1 MDLIWQLST
10 LLMALLCVTIA
21 GFLQR
26 ARKELEQVNK
36 ERQRF
41 VLLWKHLPD
50 IVTEIDCDG
59 RILDVNNIING
70 YERKRLIGSLS
81 TDHLSPE
88 FAEVFLARLKSAI
101 ETRQPQ
107 SYEMSIPVADGSRAV
122 LSNQLIPVVVDNE
135 LQNLL
140 VISTDVTEQIQARGV
155 LEQQRDDAEQA
166 NLAKSRFLA
175 SMSHEIRTPM
185 NGLLGMVSL
194 MEQTSLN
201 EEQLGFL
208 KVIQSSSDHLLAVI
222 NDILDISKI
231 EANKLAI
238 EEEAFNV
245 RTMVDDLLGMVSAKA
260 KEKSLALQSFVEDGM
275 PDVLMGDAV
284 RIRQILMNF
293 LTNAIKFTNHGHV
306 LLRLVVVSRQGENV
320 HLRFSVEDSGIGIEA
335 SKAMHLFD
343 EYTFAHGKLSTME
356 GGTGLG
362 LSISRRLAQLMSG
375 KVGVISTP
383 EVGSNFWLD
392 LHLDVASREVIGA
405 STDSP
410 VAFAELPI
418 WIADELRVNRALVVS
433 VARGLGAP
441 QQEFSNKETLLEA
454 LKNQRPAILILSK
467 RLFESL
473 QDDWALLQQE
483 QIHIAVTYP
492 DTINFD
498 PSELL
503 KNGISAYWD
512 WPIGQK
518 HLAQLLTNMA
528 LNQDRQQLISPYRRA
543 VKPALQDDELLNG
556 KRILLAED
564 NPVNQKVASHM
575 LKRMGCDIIIANNGE
590 EALQKLQSES
600 FDLVLMDC
608 HMPVMDGLEATREIR
623 HELNLDLPVLALS
636 ADVMAEQKK
645 ACVEAGMNDYLAK
658 PVKFDELRQ
667 ALQQYLA

>member
-10 LLMALLCVTIA
+10 LLMALLLVIA
-21 GFLQR
+21 IVLLQR
-26 ARKELEQVNK
+26 ARQQINQVNK

-41 VLLWKHLPD
+41 VLLWKHLPS
-50 IVTEIDCDG
+50 IVTEIDPDG
-59 RILDVNNIING
+59 RILDVNHIVNG
-70 YERKRLIGSLS
+70 YDRQRLIGSLS

-88 FAEVFLARLKSAI
+88 FATVFLSHLKRAV

-107 SYEMSIPVADGSRAV
+107 SYETSIPVTDGTRAV
-122 LSNQLIPVVVDNE
+122 LANQLVPVVVDDK

-140 VISTDVTEQIQARGV
+140 VISTDITEQIQARTM
-155 LEQQRDDAEQA
+155 LEQQRDDAEEA

-194 MEQTSLN
+194 LEQTALN

-208 KVIQSSSDHLLAVI
+208 KVIQSSSDHLLSVI

-260 KEKSLALQSFVEDGM
+260 KEKSLALQSFVEEGM

-306 LLRLVVVSRQGENV
+306 LLRLVVVARQGEHV
-320 HLRFSVEDSGIGIEA
+320 HLRFSVEDSGIGIET

-343 EYTFAHGKLSTME
+343 EYTFAHGKLSTMA

-362 LSISRRLAQLMSG
+362 LSISRRLAQLMNG

-392 LHLDVASREVIGA
+392 LDLNTVSHETIEAKNDLAVDF
-405 STDSP
+405 SP
-410 VAFAELPI
+410 LSI

-433 VARGLGAP
+433 VARSLGAR
-441 QQEFSNKETLLEA
+441 QHEFSNKDMLLEA
-454 LKNQRPAILILSK
+454 LQHQYPAILILSK

-473 QDDWALLQQE
+473 QEDWALLQQ
-483 QIHIAVTYP
+483 QPIRIAVTYP
-492 DTINFD
+492 DTISFD
-498 PSELL
+498 PGELL
-503 KNGISAYWD
+503 KKGISAYWD
-512 WPIGQK
+512 WPVSQK
-518 HLAQLLTNMA
+518 KVAQLLTNML
-528 LNQDRQQLISPYRRA
+528 LNQDPQQLISPYRRTITA
-543 VKPALQDDELLNG
+543 ESDDVEQLQG

-564 NPVNQKVASHM
+564 NLVNQKVASHM
-575 LKRMGCDIIIANNGE
+575 LKRMGCNIIIANNGE
-590 EALQKLQSES
+590 EAVEILRQTQV
-600 FDLVLMDC
+600 DLILMDC
-608 HMPVMDGLEATREIR
+608 HMPIMGGLEATREIR
-623 HELNLDLPVLALS
+623 YELQSDVPVIALS

-645 ACVEAGMNDYLAK
+645 ACIEAGMNEYLAK

>member
-1 MDLIWQLST
+1 MELIWQLST
-10 LLMALLCVTIA
+10 LLIALLCVFIA

-26 ARKELEQVNK
+26 ARRELEQVNK

-41 VLLWKHLPD
+41 ALLWKHLPD
-50 IVTEIDCDG
+50 IVTEIDSAG
-59 RILDVNNIING
+59 RILDVNHILNG
-70 YERKRLIGSLS
+70 YERENLIGTLS
-81 TDHLSPE
+81 TEHLSPE
-88 FAEVFLARLKSAI
+88 FAQAFLARLRSAV
-101 ETRQPQ
+101 ESHQPQ
-107 SYEMSIPVADGSRAV
+107 SYEMSVPVPGGGRV
-122 LSNQLIPVVVDNE
+122 LLSNQLVPVVVDNE
-135 LQNLL
+135 LQSLL
-140 VISTDVTEQIQARGV
+140 VISTDITEQIKARDL
-155 LEQQRDDAEQA
+155 LEQERDDADQA
-166 NLAKSRFLA
+166 SLAKSRFLA

-194 MEQTSLN
+194 MEQTSLS

-231 EANKLAI
+231 EAEKLTI

-245 RTMVDDLLGMVSAKA
+245 RAMADDVLRMVSAKA
-260 KEKSLALQSFVEDGM
+260 KEKSLALQSFVEDGI
-275 PDVLMGDAV
+275 PEVLVGDAV

-293 LTNAIKFTNHGHV
+293 LTNAIKFTNQGHV
-306 LLRLVVVSRQGENV
+306 LLRLVVVARRGETV
-320 HLRFSVEDSGIGIEA
+320 HLRFSVEDTGIGIEA

-343 EYTFAHGKLSTME
+343 EYTFAHGKLSTMA

-375 KVGVISTP
+375 KVGVISSP

-392 LHLDVASREVIGA
+392 LHLKVASREETDA
-405 STDSP
+405 NTDST

-418 WIADELRVNRALVVS
+418 WIADELRVNRALVVA

-441 QQEFSNKETLLEA
+441 QREFSNKNALLDA
-454 LKNQRPAILILSK
+454 LKNESPAILVLSK
-467 RLFESL
+467 RLFASL
-473 QDDWALLQQE
+473 QDDWEILQRA

-492 DTINFD
+492 DTIHFD
-498 PSELL
+498 PSVLL
-503 KNGISAYWD
+503 KNGVSAYWD

-518 HLAQLLTNMA
+518 NLEQLLTNIA
-528 LNQDRQQLISPYRRA
+528 LNHDRQQVISPYSRT
-543 VKPALQDDELLNG
+543 VSPVPDGTGVLQG

-564 NPVNQKVASHM
+564 NPVNQKVASQM
-575 LKRMGCDIIIANNGE
+575 LKRMGCDTIIADNGE
-590 EALQKLQSES
+590 EALRKLQSDR

-623 HELNLDLPVLALS
+623 REMNLDLPVLALS

-645 ACVEAGMNDYLAK
+645 ACVEAGMNDYLSK
-658 PVKFDELRQ
+658 PVKFDALRQ

>member
-10 LLMALLCVTIA
+10 LLMATLCVFIA

-26 ARKELEQVNK
+26 ARRELEQVNK

-41 VLLWKHLPD
+41 ALLWKHLPD
-50 IVTEIDCDG
+50 IVTEIDSAG
-59 RILDVNNIING
+59 RILDVNHILNG
-70 YERKRLIGSLS
+70 YERENLIGTLS
-81 TDHLSPE
+81 TEHLSPE
-88 FAEVFLARLKSAI
+88 FAQAFLARLRSAV
-101 ETRQPQ
+101 ESHQPQ
-107 SYEMSIPVADGSRAV
+107 SYEMSVPVPGGGRV
-122 LSNQLIPVVVDNE
+122 LLSNQLVPVVVDNE
-135 LQNLL
+135 LQSLL
-140 VISTDVTEQIQARGV
+140 VISTDITEQIKARDL
-155 LEQQRDDAEQA
+155 LEQERDDADQA
-166 NLAKSRFLA
+166 SLAKSRFLA

-194 MEQTSLN
+194 MEQTSLS

-231 EANKLAI
+231 EAEKLTI

-245 RTMVDDLLGMVSAKA
+245 RAMADDVLRMVSAKA
-260 KEKSLALQSFVEDGM
+260 KEKSLALQSFVEDGI
-275 PDVLMGDAV
+275 PEVLVGDAV

-293 LTNAIKFTNHGHV
+293 LTNAIKFTNQGHV
-306 LLRLVVVSRQGENV
+306 LLRLVVVARRGETV
-320 HLRFSVEDSGIGIEA
+320 HLRFSVEDTGIGIEA

-343 EYTFAHGKLSTME
+343 EYTFAHGKLSTMA

-375 KVGVISTP
+375 KVGVISSP

-392 LHLDVASREVIGA
+392 LHLKVASREEMDA
-405 STDSP
+405 NTDST

-418 WIADELRVNRALVVS
+418 WIADELRVNRALVVA

-441 QQEFSNKETLLEA
+441 QREFSNKNALLDA
-454 LKNQRPAILILSK
+454 LKNESPAILVLSK
-467 RLFESL
+467 RLFASL
-473 QDDWALLQQE
+473 QDDWEILQRA

-492 DTINFD
+492 DTIHFD
-498 PSELL
+498 PSALL
-503 KNGISAYWD
+503 KNGVSAYWD

-518 HLAQLLTNMA
+518 NLEQLLTNIA
-528 LNQDRQQLISPYRRA
+528 LNHDRQQVISPYSRTVSPVPDGRG
-543 VKPALQDDELLNG
+543 VLQG

-564 NPVNQKVASHM
+564 NPVNQKVASQM
-575 LKRMGCDIIIANNGE
+575 LKRMGCDTIIADNGE
-590 EALQKLQSES
+590 EALRKLQSDR

-623 HELNLDLPVLALS
+623 REMNLDLPVLALS

-645 ACVEAGMNDYLAK
+645 ACVEAGMNDYLSK
-658 PVKFDELRQ
+658 PVKFDALRQ

>member
-26 ARKELEQVNK
+26 ARKGLEQVNK

-101 ETRQPQ
+101 ETHQPQ

-122 LSNQLIPVVVDNE
+122 LSNQLIPVVVDSE

-194 MEQTSLN
+194 MEQTPLN

-275 PDVLMGDAV
+275 SDVLMGDAV

-392 LHLDVASREVIGA
+392 LHLDVASREVIEA

-454 LKNQRPAILILSK
+454 LKSQRPAILILSK
-467 RLFESL
+467 RLFEAL